1 MFTCATPNLA
11 VICDSVSICSR
22 MVKLNIHDSVLF
34 INGVGSLLLL
44 FVVSGVRLRCV
55 YSNVIKSNIF
65 LTVPMSKLMLLTLKL
80 SVYLIVNLIKLI
92 GCMCRISK
100 TGVCNTIPR
109 SDALF

>member
-11 VICDSVSICSR
+11 VICDSVSICR
-22 MVKLNIHDSVLF
+22 MVKLNIHNSVLF

-65 LTVPMSKLMLLTLKL
+65 LTVPMSKLMLLTLILNCILNCKL
-80 SVYLIVNLIKLI
+80 N
-92 GCMCRISK
+92 
-100 TGVCNTIPR
+100 
-109 SDALF
+109 